1 MKRKTIITI
10 LLVAA
15 AVLVTGVA
23 TFLTVQGVR
32 ASGHRANSHNKERTP
47 VTSAVEFF
55 AGSKTVISEDD
66 IEEKAGFS
74 TGGTVKID
82 GEDYYFGYTPNMFF
96 GKRFAMKKLSEQE
109 SVEILTARDI
119 TEITAFQ
126 AECLTRMLTVDKENK
141 SAIDL
146 TWTNTG
152 IVSLRTAYYYYLE
165 DATVIVVN
173 DFRKM
178 IKETD
183 KAWILVIP
191 NGEEAGYPFEIP
203 APGVNAMYPED
214 DPDGVYAACQKDLL
228 NYLEGKTA

>member
-1 MKRKTIITI
+1 
-10 LLVAA
+10 
-15 AVLVTGVA
+15 
-23 TFLTVQGVR
+23 
-32 ASGHRANSHNKERTP
+32 
-47 VTSAVEFF
+47 
-55 AGSKTVISEDD
+55 
-66 IEEKAGFS
+66 
-74 TGGTVKID
+74 
-82 GEDYYFGYTPNMFF
+82 
-96 GKRFAMKKLSEQE
+96 MKKLSEQE
-109 SVEILTARDI
+109 SAEILTARDI

-126 AECLTRMLTVDKENK
+126 AECLVRMLTVDKEKK

-152 IVSLRTAYYYYLE
+152 TVSLRTAYYYYLE